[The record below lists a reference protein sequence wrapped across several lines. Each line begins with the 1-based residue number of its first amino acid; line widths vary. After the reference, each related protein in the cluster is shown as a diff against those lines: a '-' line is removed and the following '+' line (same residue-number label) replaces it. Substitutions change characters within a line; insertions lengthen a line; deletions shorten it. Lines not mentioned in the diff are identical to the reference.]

1 MDVKSAFLNGYLE
14 EEVYVEQP
22 PGYVNNREEH
32 KVYRLRKALYGL
44 KQAPRAWYSRIDSFF
59 LKNGFKRCPYEHTL
73 YTKEAENGNFL
84 IACLYVDDLIF
95 TGNSVIMG
103 NDFKRS
109 MMNEFEMTDM
119 GLLHYFLGIE
129 VKQTNEGIVISQQK
143 YAKDLL
149 KKFKMDKAVPCS
161 TPMEANLKL
170 RIDDESEEVD
180 ATLYRSLVGSLMYLT
195 ATRPDLMFS
204 ISMLSRFMTSPK
216 KSHWEAGKRILRY
229 VVGTIDHG
237 IHYKKFQESI
247 LIGYSDSDWGGDADN
262 HKSTSGYV
270 FNVGSG
276 AVSWSSKKQP
286 VVALSTTEA
295 EFIALCVAGC
305 QTLWL
310 RWMLKEL
317 KCSQEEGTVL
327 YCDNNSAIALSKNP
341 VFHGRSKH
349 IRIKYHYIR
358 DLVKD
363 GEVVVKHCKT
373 QHQIADIF
381 TKALKT
387 ETFVKLKEKLGVTQ
401 V

>member
-1 MDVKSAFLNGYLE
+1 
-14 EEVYVEQP
+14 
-22 PGYVNNREEH
+22 
-32 KVYRLRKALYGL
+32 
-44 KQAPRAWYSRIDSFF
+44 
-59 LKNGFKRCPYEHTL
+59 
-73 YTKEAENGNFL
+73 
-84 IACLYVDDLIF
+84 
-95 TGNSVIMG
+95 
-103 NDFKRS
+103 

-161 TPMEANLKL
+161 TLMEVNLKL
-170 RIDDESEEVD
+170 RIGDESEEVD
-180 ATLYRSLVGSLMYLT
+180 ATLYRSLVGNLMYLT

-204 ISMLSRFMTSPK
+204 VSMLSRFMTSPK

-229 VVGTIDHG
+229 VVGTI
-237 IHYKKFQESI
+237 
-247 LIGYSDSDWGGDADN
+247 N
-262 HKSTSGYV
+262 H
-270 FNVGSG
+270 G

-295 EFIALCVAGC
+295 EYIALCAAGC

-317 KCSQEEGTVL
+317 KCFQEEGTVL